1 MTSTDPKPA
10 GADDPA
16 HRVNV
21 ANYHNVHPLSNRL
34 ARALW
39 GVVRVLLFRPSP
51 KILHFW
57 RRGLL
62 RLFGAKLGRG
72 VHIYPSTKIWAPWNL
87 RMDDHSCLSAEVDC
101 YCVAP
106 IRIGAHA
113 TVSQYSY
120 LCTASHDFHRSDMP
134 LITAPI
140 VIEDQAWVC
149 ADVFVGMGVTIGQGA
164 VVGAR
169 STVTKDIPPWT
180 VAVGNPARV
189 VKSREMVAPKP

>member
-10 GADDPA
+10 AASADDQA
-16 HRVNV
+16 RHVDV
-21 ANYHNVHPLSNRL
+21 ANYHNAHPLSNRL

-39 GVVRVLLFRPSP
+39 GVVWLLLFRPSP
-51 KILHFW
+51 RILHCW

-62 RLFGAKLGRG
+62 RLFGARLGRG
-72 VHIYPSTKIWAPWNL
+72 THIYPSTKIWAPWNL
-87 RMDDHSCLSAEVDC
+87 RMDDHSCLSANVDC

-106 IRIGAHA
+106 IRIGAHT

-140 VIEDQAWVC
+140 IIEDQAWVC
-149 ADVFVGMGVTIGQGA
+149 ADVFVSMGVTIGQGA

-169 STVTKDIPPWT
+169 STVTKDVPPWT

-189 VKSREMVAPKP
+189 VRPREMIL